1 MSDKIHYSET
11 GGVAHIGLTKTGS
24 TYLQNHIFPQL
35 FNIYYSTDTNF
46 KWPNNLDYIRE
57 TNRFWLEDLY
67 SNESIL
73 KNSKLEKNYEKKIN
87 QNYQQYEKQVD
98 LFRVDHSNLTTPG
111 S

>member
-46 KWPNNLDYIRE
+46 KWPNNLDYIG
-57 TNRFWLEDLY
+57 
-67 SNESIL
+67 
-73 KNSKLEKNYEKKIN
+73 
-87 QNYQQYEKQVD
+87 KQTD
-98 LFRVDHSNLTTPG
+98 SGLRTCIQMNLF
-111 S
+111 